1 MSGPQIAARLE
12 ALALAD
18 AAEVLVLLQP
28 VLNDLR
34 CQASADTTG
43 TRAVTSS
50 DHADS
55 PSPALLLP
63 AVPSDRAS

>member
-28 VLNDLR
+28 VFNDLR
-34 CQASADTTG
+34 RQAG
-43 TRAVTSS
+43 L
-50 DHADS
+50 
-55 PSPALLLP
+55 ALE
-63 AVPSDRAS
+63 RASDGGVSSR